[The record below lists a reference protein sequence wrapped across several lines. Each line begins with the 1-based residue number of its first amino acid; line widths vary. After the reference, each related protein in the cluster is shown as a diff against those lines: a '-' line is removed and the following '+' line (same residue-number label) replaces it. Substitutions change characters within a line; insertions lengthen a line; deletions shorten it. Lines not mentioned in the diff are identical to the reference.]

1 MYKFNTFRFEFFL
14 ERKLLFIFQK
24 MVKFNG
30 RNSRNIVFYLKL
42 FGYFEYFN
50 YLVSYILI
58 FFDMNLIQF

>member
-1 MYKFNTFRFEFFL
+1 MYKFNMFRFEFFL